1 MKASTSIFI
10 DKYHPKLLDE
20 CAISLRVTFERKKK
34 YYATPYSLNEKEFQ
48 KVMFGS
54 RLSDKEKE
62 LKMKIQDFENK
73 AISIIEKLP
82 FFSWNEFEKKYRDN
96 RGAKDIIKL
105 AFQKRIKELREGGQ
119 IGTAIV
125 YECAT
130 KSLDKFLPESRFVDF
145 TSEVLSGYER
155 HCIEVGMSK
164 TTIGIYLRA
173 LRSIFNEA
181 ISNEDILPTLYPF
194 RRNQYEKGK
203 YEIPITRNIKKA
215 LVKSDIEKIFN
226 VETKKDSIRSKAKD
240 YWIFIYLT
248 NGLNVNDLCLLQY
261 KNIVNE
267 KVEYIRAKT
276 KNQKKEQKIQAVLL
290 PKSLAI
296 IKKWGNKKKDDNTFV
311 FPELTGKE
319 TPERQKQL
327 IQQLT
332 HVIND
337 NMKVVAS
344 ELGIEKSVTSNVARH
359 SFATVLKRSGTNV
372 SLISEML
379 GHGSLK
385 TTQIYLDSFENDAL
399 EKVANLLTEF

>member
-10 DKYHPKLLDE
+10 DKYHPKLHSE

-34 YYATPYSLNEKEFQ
+34 YYATPYSLTEKEFQ

-62 LKMKIQDFENK
+62 LKMKIQDYENK
-73 AISIIEKLP
+73 AIAIIEKLP

-96 RGAKDIIKL
+96 RAAKDIVKL
-105 AFQKRIKELREGGQ
+105 AFERRIRELKKDGQ
-119 IGTAIV
+119 IGTAIT
-125 YECAT
+125 YECAM
-130 KSLDKFLPESRFVDF
+130 KSLDKFMPESRFIDF
-145 TSEVLSGYER
+145 TPEALRSYER
-155 HCIEVGMSK
+155 HCIEDGKSK
-164 TTIGIYLRA
+164 TTIGIYLRS
-173 LRSIFNEA
+173 LRSIYNEA
-181 ISNEDILPTLYPF
+181 ISNEDILPALYPF

-203 YEIPITRNIKKA
+203 YEIPVSRNIKKA
-215 LVKSDIEKIFN
+215 LDKSAIEKIFN
-226 VETKKDSIRSKAKD
+226 YKAKEGSFRAKAKD

-248 NGLNVNDLCLLQY
+248 NGLNVNDLCLLRY
-261 KNIVNE
+261 KNIING
-267 KVEYIRAKT
+267 KVEFIRAKT

-290 PKSLAI
+290 PQSLAI
-296 IKKWGNKKKDDNTFV
+296 IKKWGNKPKDENTFV

-332 HVIND
+332 RVIND
-337 NMKVVAS
+337 NMKAIAS
-344 ELGIEKSVTSNVARH
+344 ELDIEKSVTTYVARH

-385 TTQIYLDSFENDAL
+385 TTQSYLDSFENDAL
-399 EKVANLLTEF
+399 EKVANVLTDF

>member
-1 MKASTSIFI
+1 
-10 DKYHPKLLDE
+10 
-20 CAISLRVTFERKKK
+20 
-34 YYATPYSLNEKEFQ
+34 
-48 KVMFGS
+48 
-54 RLSDKEKE
+54 
-62 LKMKIQDFENK
+62 
-73 AISIIEKLP
+73 
-82 FFSWNEFEKKYRDN
+82 
-96 RGAKDIIKL
+96 
-105 AFQKRIKELREGGQ
+105 
-119 IGTAIV
+119 
-125 YECAT
+125 
-130 KSLDKFLPESRFVDF
+130 
-145 TSEVLSGYER
+145 
-155 HCIEVGMSK
+155 
-164 TTIGIYLRA
+164 
-173 LRSIFNEA
+173 
-181 ISNEDILPTLYPF
+181 
-194 RRNQYEKGK
+194 
-203 YEIPITRNIKKA
+203 
-215 LVKSDIEKIFN
+215 
-226 VETKKDSIRSKAKD
+226 
-240 YWIFIYLT
+240 
-248 NGLNVNDLCLLQY
+248 LLQY

>member
-10 DKYHPKLLDE
+10 DKYHPKLLNE

-34 YYATPYSLNEKEFQ
+34 YYATPYSLTEKEFQ
-48 KVMFGS
+48 KIMFGS

-82 FFSWNEFEKKYRDN
+82 FFSWNEFEKKYKDN
-96 RGAKDIIKL
+96 RGAKDKVKL
-105 AFQKRIKELREGGQ
+105 AFERRIKELREAGQ
-119 IGTAIV
+119 IGTAIT
-125 YECAT
+125 YECAI
-130 KSLDKFLPESRFVDF
+130 KSLDKYMPESRFIDF
-145 TSEVLSGYER
+145 TSEVLSSYER
-155 HCIEVGMSK
+155 LCIEEGKSK
-164 TTIGIYLRA
+164 TTIGMYLRS

-181 ISNEDILPTLYPF
+181 IANEDILPSLYPF

-203 YEIPITRNIKKA
+203 YEIPVSRNIKKA
-215 LVKSDIEKIFN
+215 LVKSEIEKIFN
-226 VETKKDSIRSKAKD
+226 VETKKGSIRSKAKD

-267 KVEYIRAKT
+267 KVEFIRAKT

-290 PKSLAI
+290 PQSLAI
-296 IKKWGNKKKDDNTFV
+296 IDKWGNKKKDGNTFV
-311 FPELTGKE
+311 FPVLTGKE

-337 NMKVVAS
+337 NMKAIAS
-344 ELGIEKSVTSNVARH
+344 ELGIEKTTTTYAARH
-359 SFATVLKRSGTNV
+359 SFATVLRRSGAKT

-379 GHGSLK
+379 GHSSEK
-385 TTQIYLDSFENDAL
+385 TTQAYLDSFENDAL
-399 EKVANLLTEF
+399 EEVANNLTEF

>member
-1 MKASTSIFI
+1 MKASTSIFL
-10 DKYHPKLLDE
+10 DKYHPKSHNE

-34 YYATPYSLNEKEFQ
+34 YYATPYGLTEKEFQ
-48 KVMFGS
+48 KVILGS

-73 AISIIEKLP
+73 AIAIIEKLP
-82 FFSWNEFEKKYRDN
+82 FFSWSEFEKKFKDN
-96 RGAKDIIKL
+96 RGAKDIVKF
-105 AFQKRIKELREGGQ
+105 AFQRRIKELREAGQ
-119 IGTAIV
+119 IGTAIT
-125 YECAT
+125 YECAI
-130 KSLDKFLPESRFVDF
+130 KSLDKYMPEARFIDF
-145 TSEVLSGYER
+145 TSAVLSSYER
-155 HCIEVGMSK
+155 HCIEEGKSK
-164 TTIGIYLRA
+164 TTIGMYLRS
-173 LRSIFNEA
+173 LRSIYNEA
-181 ISNEDILPTLYPF
+181 ISNEDILPSLYPF

-203 YEIPITRNIKKA
+203 YEIPVTRNIKKA

-290 PKSLAI
+290 PQSLAI
-296 IKKWGNKKKDDNTFV
+296 IKKWGNKKKDENTFV

-319 TPERQKQL
+319 TPERQKKL

-332 HVIND
+332 KLINN
-337 NMKVVAS
+337 NMKVIAS

-359 SFATVLKRSGTNV
+359 SFATVLKRSGANI

-399 EKVANLLTEF
+399 EKVANVLTDF